1 MLFAYDHNDNRI
13 FIEDTHSNSEYYCP
27 YCGAPLITKKGEIND
42 EVP

>member
-27 YCGAPLITKKGEIND
+27 YPLN
-42 EVP
+42 